1 VIASKAG
8 QFALR
13 SGRPRESER
22 AYAQMRSLLTRRCDA
37 VQASQR
43 AAFDRVPPVDE
54 WSVHKRALQVKQS
67 PMGMASDS
75 GTPRVADALVDS
87 AISHCEK
94 LRRIL
99 ELEGWIRAA
108 HDCPILARGSE
119 RWQAER
125 EQLLAEL
132 ELSH

>member
-1 VIASKAG
+1 MKQWPMSVASDCG
-8 QFALR
+8 
-13 SGRPRESER
+13 
-22 AYAQMRSLLTRRCDA
+22 T
-37 VQASQR
+37 
-43 AAFDRVPPVDE
+43 PPV
-54 WSVHKRALQVKQS
+54 
-67 PMGMASDS
+67 P
-75 GTPRVADALVDS
+75 DALVAS

-99 ELEGWIRAA
+99 ELEGWIRGA

>member
-1 VIASKAG
+1 
-8 QFALR
+8 
-13 SGRPRESER
+13 
-22 AYAQMRSLLTRRCDA
+22 M
-37 VQASQR
+37 
-43 AAFDRVPPVDE
+43 
-54 WSVHKRALQVKQS
+54 KQS
-67 PMGMASDS
+67 PMDMASDS
-75 GTPRVADALVDS
+75 AIRHAADALVDT

-99 ELEGWIRAA
+99 ELEGWIRGA

>member
-1 VIASKAG
+1 
-8 QFALR
+8 
-13 SGRPRESER
+13 
-22 AYAQMRSLLTRRCDA
+22 
-37 VQASQR
+37 
-43 AAFDRVPPVDE
+43 
-54 WSVHKRALQVKQS
+54 VKQS
-67 PMGMASDS
+67 PTDMASDFR
-75 GTPRVADALVDS
+75 TPRVPDVLVDS

-108 HDCPILARGSE
+108 HDCPILARASE
-119 RWQAER
+119 RWQAVR

>member
-1 VIASKAG
+1 
-8 QFALR
+8 
-13 SGRPRESER
+13 
-22 AYAQMRSLLTRRCDA
+22 M
-37 VQASQR
+37 
-43 AAFDRVPPVDE
+43 DE

-108 HDCPILARGSE
+108 HDCPILARASE
-119 RWQAER
+119 RWQAVR